1 MILRLYRY
9 KWYSTAATIQIALDT
24 LARRSTATLLAHQ
37 TGKKER
43 ELTSCDNDARSWP
56 SVSSY
61 CPIVVL
67 IFIAGIVVAVATS
80 ATVPKYS
87 PPLACRLPRILRMS
101 NQLVRALLL
110 AGSATSV
117 LTLAREGGI
126 ERGR

>member
-24 LARRSTATLLAHQ
+24 LAQRSTATLLAHQ
-37 TGKKER
+37 TGER

-56 SVSSY
+56 SVSAY
-61 CPIVVL
+61 CRIIVLTFV
-67 IFIAGIVVAVATS
+67 AGNVVAVATS
-80 ATVPKYS
+80 STVRKSS
-87 PPLACRLPRILRMS
+87 PPLACRLPRILRVS
-101 NQLVRALLL
+101 NQLVWALLL

-126 ERGR
+126 ERGRRQ